1 MLRRT
6 MKMKILIT
14 TIVVALVALF
24 LFLFPRFYFNHL
36 EYQGRGVFSSIEEA
50 RQIANAHIEQRSGR
64 EGGQKTSLEVT
75 NLSIDITADL
85 NKVNF
90 LIDEHESILDK
101 QLKFKFLLPKK
112 YKEYLAL
119 KKDVFDK
126 YYSSLRK
133 FKSLKEYEGGITD
146 ILVKSDQFSQAM
158 NTKGVTFDELYT
170 KVKDLGDT
178 RDNLKKFFDNGF
190 MTSDYYNA
198 VLADINAKID
208 LYNLLSDATKNNYSA
223 SEVDKKMGE
232 IAAKYKHA
240 DIMALYYDSYDKNV
254 VPKQNE
260 WSNLYNQAND
270 LTFGA
275 LDYYDNNKLAYDP
288 LSVIFSKFDKSY
300 PKNTSLKNN
309 LIDHE
314 DKKVDLNG
322 DGKEETL
329 RLSYAQSETS
339 QFPDVS
345 LVAYDEKGNEI
356 GRLPDSMPIEQ
367 PLSGSAKAYVGMKK
381 DGKQLISYEFIA
393 GPHSSHTMF
402 FGLFG
407 LKTGGEGILP
417 VCPTLDVKS
426 AYDCLF
432 WSGEVG
438 SLVVADFD
446 NDGYLEV
453 AEMVDEYPKDGSI
466 NTDVEKAI
474 DETFKDSG
482 QNAINEMTRIAKREQ
497 GGRGNRVVWGIYRY
511 DGKYFAP
518 QLGVNYEKY
527 YPLVTAYL
535 KRFYKDY
542 PTIMKKG
549 DMSKDSLDYNEF
561 MRSFWTKGQK

>member
-1 MLRRT
+1 
-6 MKMKILIT
+6 MKKKLLTIVLLIILIG
-14 TIVVALVALF
+14 LCFF
-24 LFLFPRFYFNHL
+24 LLPRFYFNQL
-36 EYQGRGVFSSIEEA
+36 EYKGREIFSSIEDA
-50 RQIANAHIEQRSGR
+50 RQTANDHIEQRSGR
-64 EGGQKTSLEVT
+64 EGGQKTSLEVE
-75 NLSIDITADL
+75 NLSIDITSDL
-85 NKVNF
+85 NKVDF
-90 LIDEHESILDK
+90 LVNEHESILNK
-101 QLKFKFLLPKK
+101 QLKLKFLLPKK
-112 YKEYLAL
+112 YNEYLAL

-240 DIMALYYDSYDKNV
+240 DTMTLYYDSYDNNV

-260 WSNLYNQAND
+260 WSDLYNQAND
-270 LTFGA
+270 LTLGA
-275 LDYYDNNKLAYDP
+275 LDYYDTNKLAYDP
-288 LSVIFSKFDKSY
+288 LSVIISKFDKSY

-309 LIDHE
+309 PVDHE

-329 RLSYAQSETS
+329 RLSYTQSETS
-339 QFPDVS
+339 QFPNVS
-345 LVAYDEKGNEI
+345 LVAYDENGKEI
-356 GRLPDSMPIEQ
+356 GKLPDSMPIEQ
-367 PLSGSAKAYVGMKK
+367 PLSGSAKAFVGMKK
-381 DGKQLISYEFIA
+381 DGKQLVSYEFIA

-417 VCPTLDVKS
+417 VCPTTDVKS

-453 AEMVDEYPKDGSI
+453 AEMVDEYPKDGPITSDIENAI
-466 NTDVEKAI
+466 N
-474 DETFKDSG
+474 ETFKDSG
-482 QNAINEMTRIAKREQ
+482 QDAINGMTRIAKREQ
-497 GGRGNRVVWGIYRY
+497 GGRGNRVVWGMYRY
-511 DGKYFAP
+511 DGEYFVP
-518 QLGVNYEKY
+518 QLGANYEKY

-542 PTIMKKG
+542 PTIMKKSE
-549 DMSKDSLDYNEF
+549 MSKDSLDYNEF
-561 MRSFWTKGQK
+561 MMSFWTKR